1 MKLHKFIVLTCC
13 AFGLSGCA
21 TAKIQRPDWI
31 TSPQKACAEDEFCAV
46 GNGFNLKFAN
56 ADARSAIAKIFEAK
70 ISSSF
75 QTLTGQRDNE
85 IYSRAKDSVAEDVD
99 MVLKK
104 VEIRETYNRGSDFY
118 ALAVLNKDDAAALL
132 SEEIA
137 DIDSKMEAYLADNT
151 PSSAR
156 KLEKLYEQRRI
167 LNQQYQ
173 ILTGDTIMEAV
184 DYDQVYKNRK
194 AKIGRQKL
202 FLQVEAQNKNMVA
215 NAVKSVLSE
224 QGYTFIEKP
233 QGAETLSISIT
244 AEEMPFSLKGMVKF
258 VYFISLKN
266 HAAVNVLETK
276 FEETGINEK
285 QAFAAAMESLK
296 KYIAENITELNL

>member
-1 MKLHKFIVLTCC
+1 MVLTLC
-13 AFGLSGCA
+13 ALGLSGCA
-21 TAKIQRPDWI
+21 TAKDQKPEWI
-31 TSPQKACAEDEFCAV
+31 NSPQKACAENEFCAV

-75 QTLTGQRDNE
+75 KTSTSQRDSE
-85 IYSRAKDSVAEDVD
+85 TSSRLKDSVAEDVD

-104 VEIRETYNRGSDFY
+104 VEIKETYNQGADFY
-118 ALAVLNKDDAAALL
+118 ALAVLNKDDAAELL
-132 SEEIA
+132 AEEIA

-156 KLEKLYEQRRI
+156 KLERLYEQRRV

-173 ILTGDTIMEAV
+173 ILTGDTVMESV
-184 DYDQVYKNRK
+184 DYEQVYKNRK
-194 AKIGRQKL
+194 AKIGQQKL

-215 NAVKSVLSE
+215 NAVKSVLQE
-224 QGYTFIEKP
+224 QGYTFIERP
-233 QGAETLSISIT
+233 QGAETLSIRIT
-244 AEEMPFSLKGMVKF
+244 SEEMPFSLKGMVKF
-258 VYFISLKN
+258 VYFVSLRN
-266 HAAVNVLETK
+266 HAAINVLETK

-285 QAFAAAMESLK
+285 QAFSAAMESLK
-296 KYIAENITELNL
+296 KYIAENIMELNL